1 MTCGPSTPACQ
12 LSGPPRRGEGR
23 SEVCHDPERIHLGL
37 HRSIDSDR
45 LVNEETRVGDDEDRQ
60 RDLQAAREAG
70 APPEIRERKGTED
83 QEEQDQDPQRAVV
96 PLERGGRLSGAHD
109 AHSAPRG
116 TSAPEKE
123 QPVKRAALYCRVS
136 TSDQTCDNQLRDLRE
151 YCRARGW
158 TDVREFI
165 DTGISGTKERRPAL
179 DKMMVEVKARRVDVV
194 VVAAFDRFGR
204 SVRHLVEA
212 LELFGHLHC
221 GFVSLREQIDL
232 ESPLGTAIF
241 TIIAAIAQLE
251 RSLIVE
257 RVKAGLRRARA
268 EGKRLG
274 RPRLQVSERQLRIV
288 ASQKLPVR
296 AAAKALGVSPSS
308 YLRLVRQPNGSAA
321 VTGRS
326 A

>member
-1 MTCGPSTPACQ
+1 MVGGPAD
-12 LSGPPRRGEGR
+12 LK
-23 SEVCHDPERIHLGL
+23 
-37 HRSIDSDR
+37 
-45 LVNEETRVGDDEDRQ
+45 RV
-60 RDLQAAREAG
+60 
-70 APPEIRERKGTED
+70 
-83 QEEQDQDPQRAVV
+83 
-96 PLERGGRLSGAHD
+96 
-109 AHSAPRG
+109 
-116 TSAPEKE
+116 
-123 QPVKRAALYCRVS
+123 ALYCRVS
-136 TSDQTCDNQLRDLRE
+136 TGDQTCDNQLRDLRE

-179 DKMMVEVKARRVDVV
+179 DKMMAEVKARKVDVV
-194 VVAAFDRFGR
+194 VVAAFDRAGR
-204 SVRHLVEA
+204 SVRHLVET
-212 LELFGHLHC
+212 LELFRHL
-221 GFVSLREQIDL
+221 GVEFISLRESIDTG
-232 ESPLGTAIF
+232 SPLGTAVF

-257 RVKAGLRRARA
+257 RVKSGLRRARA

-308 YLRLVRQPNGSAA
+308 SLRLVRQPNGSAA
-321 VTGRS
+321 VTGGI

>member
-1 MTCGPSTPACQ
+1 MS
-12 LSGPPRRGEGR
+12 
-23 SEVCHDPERIHLGL
+23 
-37 HRSIDSDR
+37 
-45 LVNEETRVGDDEDRQ
+45 
-60 RDLQAAREAG
+60 
-70 APPEIRERKGTED
+70 
-83 QEEQDQDPQRAVV
+83 
-96 PLERGGRLSGAHD
+96 
-109 AHSAPRG
+109 
-116 TSAPEKE
+116 
-123 QPVKRAALYCRVS
+123 
-136 TSDQTCDNQLRDLRE
+136 
-151 YCRARGW
+151 
-158 TDVREFI
+158 EFI

-179 DKMMVEVKARRVDVV
+179 DRMMVEVKARRVDVV

-232 ESPLGTAIF
+232 QSPLGTAIF

-268 EGKRLG
+268 EGKKLG
-274 RPRLQVSERQLRIV
+274 RPRLQVSERQLRQV

-308 YLRLVRQPNGSAA
+308 YLRLVRQHSYNGSVAL
-321 VTGRS
+321 TGGV

>member
-1 MTCGPSTPACQ
+1 
-12 LSGPPRRGEGR
+12 
-23 SEVCHDPERIHLGL
+23 
-37 HRSIDSDR
+37 
-45 LVNEETRVGDDEDRQ
+45 
-60 RDLQAAREAG
+60 
-70 APPEIRERKGTED
+70 
-83 QEEQDQDPQRAVV
+83 
-96 PLERGGRLSGAHD
+96 
-109 AHSAPRG
+109 
-116 TSAPEKE
+116 
-123 QPVKRAALYCRVS
+123 VKRVALYCRVS
-136 TSDQTCDNQLRDLRE
+136 TTDQTCDNQLRDLRE

-179 DKMMVEVKARRVDVV
+179 DKMMAEVNARRVDVV
-194 VVAAFDRFGR
+194 VVAAFDRLGR

-212 LELFGHLHC
+212 LELFRHLNVE
-221 GFVSLREQIDL
+221 FISLREQIDTGT
-232 ESPLGTAIF
+232 PLGAAVY
-241 TIIAAIAQLE
+241 TIIAAISALE

-288 ASQKLPVR
+288 VNQNLPVR

-308 YLRLVRQPNGSAA
+308 YLRLVRQHHANGSAA
-321 VTGRS
+321 VTGGI